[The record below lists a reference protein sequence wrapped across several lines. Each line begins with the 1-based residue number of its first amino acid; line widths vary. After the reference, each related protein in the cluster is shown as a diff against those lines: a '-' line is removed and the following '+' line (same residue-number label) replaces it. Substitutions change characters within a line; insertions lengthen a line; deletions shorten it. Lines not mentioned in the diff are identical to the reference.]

1 MGLVSQE
8 PVLFACSIA
17 DNISYGKEDATREE
31 VGGGG
36 ESEAFSTVL
45 CAVESLQYSTLCM
58 ISCYEVSV

>member
-1 MGLVSQE
+1 MSQE
-8 PVLFACSIA
+8 PVLFACSIS

-36 ESEAFSTVL
+36 GGGGEAFSTAL